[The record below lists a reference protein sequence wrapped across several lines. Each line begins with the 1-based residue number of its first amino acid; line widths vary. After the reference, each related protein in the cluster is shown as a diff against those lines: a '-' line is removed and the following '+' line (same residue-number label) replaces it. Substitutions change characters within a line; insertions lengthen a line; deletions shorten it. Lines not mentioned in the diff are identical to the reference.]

1 MSEGIYTETLK
12 DKFTLSPFEKY
23 SKYGRFPFK
32 FLISCALVFM
42 TTFQVILISEHY
54 TYNNSGQII
63 QFVALLLNPDEP
75 MNNKITL
82 LTIDDFQDSL
92 NNTLN
97 NLANIDD
104 ITVQKTTIIGETFFQ
119 INYNYPYQAYRIDY
133 PFVRNVTLGEPLLDP
148 FDLEDDD
155 QIRDFW
161 TNAYEL
167 TLTVNEV
174 KVESQQQSACWD
186 IQITY
191 QFINYGYIDAIISS
205 IGGICAEN
213 REEAH
218 GSAFNS
224 TALKIDNLLL
234 QLSIILLAFV
244 DVCLGVKYI
253 YEVIEMYTN
262 NISKLKKQ
270 RKLKVP
276 EYKLYKNQN
285 LTTLKIILTEQ
296 KPWEQLTIKEK
307 LLFFDLFLP
316 IRILGNII
324 QLISAGILVSETFI
338 RVDGLSQYDELM
350 AGLGCFFA
358 WFSIVKYLDYYE
370 ELHLIASVL
379 ESSII
384 PVCMAI
390 LNFLPVFLGYALLG
404 MCLFSDSH
412 QFVSLS
418 SSINAL
424 FSLIYGDSI
433 SDVARDSSRGVS
445 LELSLIYIVT
455 YILLFL
461 FAVHNIMVALI
472 KEQLEIRRDLIFQ
485 EKELM
490 NQLDLSN
497 NYQYQMYLSQKMKQ
511 TTTMNRSVMKDDFS
525 SIFQSQSGSNQQQQ
539 MNKQISL
546 KSITKLAM
554 MQKQKQKQEDVSQ
567 QDMEKNWKEICKEE
581 MQNHYIYNILI
592 STIRETKNILSNV
605 EMELWNDI
613 DSSPFT
619 VIDKK
624 EIITLYCSQLIKK
637 HQKMRKIFDKT
648 KQISQNLKQ

>member
-1 MSEGIYTETLK
+1 MFEGIYTETLK

-54 TYNNSGQII
+54 TYNSSGQII

-82 LTIDDFQDSL
+82 LTIEDFQDSL

-104 ITVQKTTIIGETFFQ
+104 ITAQKTTILGETFFQ
-119 INYNYPYQAYRIDY
+119 INYNYPYQAYRFDY
-133 PFVRNVTLGEPLLDP
+133 HFVRNLTLGEPLLDP
-148 FDLEDDD
+148 FNLEDDD

-167 TLTVNEV
+167 TLTVNKV
-174 KVESQQQSACWD
+174 KVESQQRTACWD

-205 IGGICAEN
+205 IGGICADN

-224 TALKIDNLLL
+224 IALKIDNLLL
-234 QLSIILLAFV
+234 QLSIILLALV

-276 EYKLYKNQN
+276 DYKLYKNQN

-316 IRILGNII
+316 IRILGNIL

-445 LELSLIYIVT
+445 LEVSLIYIVT

-511 TTTMNRSVMKDDFS
+511 SAAMNRSVMKDDFS
-525 SIFQSQSGSNQQQQ
+525 SILQSQSGSNQQQQ

-554 MQKQKQKQEDVSQ
+554 MQKQMQEDVSK

-592 STIRETKNILSNV
+592 STISETKNILSNV
-605 EMELWNDI
+605 ELELWNDI

-624 EIITLYCSQLIKK
+624 EIITLYCSQLIRK

-648 KQISQNLKQ
+648 KQISQNLKP